1 MNLEFI
7 NWILPLSPIAFIV
20 TALYSWVQPG
30 LRPQVLKRL
39 ALNSTILNI
48 LIAAVGSIY
57 VTLNGLLESAFIGFN
72 EIGISLRLDALS
84 ILMFFMIAIIG
95 FIVVKFSQ
103 NYMDGDENQ
112 GRFIGR
118 LAATLASVQLLVLAG
133 NLGLLWLAWVMTS
146 ISLHRLLVFYPN
158 RPGAIVAAR
167 KKVIVAR
174 LGDVSLFIAMI
185 LLYRQ
190 FDSANLEVIF
200 QGLRDQITLGIIPS
214 GLETSAVLIVLTA
227 LLKSA
232 QFPTHGWLIEVME
245 TPTPVSALLHAG
257 ILNAGPFLLLRMAFL
272 MELSSS
278 ASILIISIAGFT
290 ALFASVAFLT
300 QTSIKTALGY
310 SSVAHMGFSLMLC
323 GLGAYPAAMLHMVA
337 HSFYKA
343 HSFLSTGSIID
354 VIRGAKVQKIHRT
367 GHPIKITLGILLAIA
382 VYLGFAYLWG
392 MDFSKDLALLSIG
405 AIIVMG
411 LSTLF
416 TSALDTNGRASL
428 IIRAT
433 LLAIMVAALFFTLES
448 GAHYL
453 LAAQLPEAYILNSTE
468 IILTISLLILFGAVV
483 FIQILS
489 PVLGSK
495 TIYRAI
501 AIHLKNGFYANALF
515 DRLIGAL
522 RIHPLNFQPN
532 RSKNR
537 KVKESKHS
545 K

>member
-57 VTLNGLLESAFIGFN
+57 VTQNGLLESAFIGFN

-272 MELSSS
+272 MELS
-278 ASILIISIAGFT
+278 
-290 ALFASVAFLT
+290 
-300 QTSIKTALGY
+300 
-310 SSVAHMGFSLMLC
+310 
-323 GLGAYPAAMLHMVA
+323 
-337 HSFYKA
+337 
-343 HSFLSTGSIID
+343 
-354 VIRGAKVQKIHRT
+354 
-367 GHPIKITLGILLAIA
+367 
-382 VYLGFAYLWG
+382 
-392 MDFSKDLALLSIG
+392 
-405 AIIVMG
+405 
-411 LSTLF
+411 
-416 TSALDTNGRASL
+416 
-428 IIRAT
+428 
-433 LLAIMVAALFFTLES
+433 
-448 GAHYL
+448 
-453 LAAQLPEAYILNSTE
+453 
-468 IILTISLLILFGAVV
+468 
-483 FIQILS
+483 
-489 PVLGSK
+489 
-495 TIYRAI
+495 
-501 AIHLKNGFYANALF
+501 
-515 DRLIGAL
+515 
-522 RIHPLNFQPN
+522 
-532 RSKNR
+532 
-537 KVKESKHS
+537 
-545 K
+545 